1 MPTPETCRHHTL
13 ARNGVAHVQ
22 RCAHCRCLSLH
33 VGPVTVR
40 LDEGS
45 LEALRLALNEA
56 REVLSRERE
65 ADLTPATNTPGGVA

>member
-1 MPTPETCRHHTL
+1 MPTNETCRPLTL

-22 RCAHCRCLSLH
+22 RCAHCRCISLH

-45 LEALRLALNEA
+45 LEALRLALEDA
-56 REVLSRERE
+56 SAALSREASFE
-65 ADLTPATNTPGGVA
+65 LTTNSRGGIA